1 MKQGTTSETMSRS
14 VTWAYCPNCG
24 HLYDIYCKRCIPT
37 DTMGWEHR
45 QAIMRVFRTALLC
58 LLITGLAF
66 TGLCYAEDK
75 AVQEQVIQTETQGIN
90 REIQY
95 LQSVQNA
102 LDERIIAL
110 KIGLRD
116 LSAKLQALKTV
127 EIDTT
132 KVPAPPKDMGKKK

>member
-1 MKQGTTSETMSRS
+1 MKWLKAT
-14 VTWAYCPNCG
+14 
-24 HLYDIYCKRCIPT
+24 
-37 DTMGWEHR
+37 
-45 QAIMRVFRTALLC
+45 LLC
-58 LLITGLAF
+58 LAIVILATGIAY
-66 TGLCYAEDK
+66 CEDK
-75 AVQEQVIQTETQGIN
+75 AAQEQVIQTEAQGIN

-132 KVPAPPKDMGKKK
+132 KVPTMPSPPKEMKK

>member
-1 MKQGTTSETMSRS
+1 MNRMLKAS
-14 VTWAYCPNCG
+14 
-24 HLYDIYCKRCIPT
+24 
-37 DTMGWEHR
+37 
-45 QAIMRVFRTALLC
+45 LLC
-58 LLITGLAF
+58 LAIVILATGIAY
-66 TGLCYAEDK
+66 CEDK
-75 AVQEQVIQTETQGIN
+75 VAQEQVIQTEAQGIN

-132 KVPAPPKDMGKKK
+132 KTPTMPSPPKEMKK